1 MPGQLPSAPP
11 LLAQTYDLLQSLGR
25 RWWIEN
31 VLGAESGTLDAHVC
45 TLRGSQFGLHV
56 DRPRR
61 FWSSF
66 GVHLDSILEDGGREL
81 RRGACLGGRRRVLRL
96 DPLGRPDRTVCC
108 AGNLY
113 AVQGNAPTRSTVDEN
128 AWAMGVDAGHMS
140 WNALAQSIPPP
151 MAQLVASQMAMHAC
165 HDEYGVPI

>member
-1 MPGQLPSAPP
+1 M
-11 LLAQTYDLLQSLGR
+11 
-25 RWWIEN
+25 
-31 VLGAESGTLDAHVC
+31 
-45 TLRGSQFGLHV
+45 
-56 DRPRR
+56 
-61 FWSSF
+61 
-66 GVHLDSILEDGGREL
+66 
-81 RRGACLGGRRRVLRL
+81 RL
-96 DPLGRPDRTVCC
+96 NPLGRPDRTVCC

-165 HDEYGVPI
+165 HDDYGVPMITYDEMVASPVRARRLMARWFRDEVCA